1 MSGSLAAKFHC
12 EYKARLLSGA
22 QSLPVF
28 GFKIRHLK
36 FEVLNCMTHFLRRSL
51 LSCALLATL
60 PWSLNAQAAD
70 GAAAANW
77 PNRPI
82 RLVVSYP
89 AGGVSDVVA
98 RALGEKLSAALGQP
112 VVVDNKAG
120 AGGAI
125 GLDLVA
131 KSNPDGYT
139 LGFSSISPLTLSPHL
154 GKPLFDAHKDIVPV
168 VSVMYSPVL
177 LLGTSRS
184 TAQNFPELM
193 AQAKAHP
200 GEVRWATAGQA
211 SLGHIMLEQ
220 IMNKAKVEITH
231 VPYKGGGQQ
240 LNDALSA
247 QFEVLSTNAGPA
259 VMQHIKAGKFKTLAV
274 GAPLRLESLP
284 MVPTLAELG
293 FKEANMTSVFGI
305 FAPAGVPVPVLKRLN
320 EEVNKVLLMPEIR
333 QRLEA
338 TDNVPTGGKASAFA
352 VQIANESLANE
363 RVIKAAKIQLN

>member
-1 MSGSLAAKFHC
+1 M
-12 EYKARLLSGA
+12 
-22 QSLPVF
+22 V
-28 GFKIRHLK
+28 
-36 FEVLNCMTHFLRRSL
+36 MTNFLRRSL
-51 LSCALLATL
+51 LACAVTATL
-60 PWSLNAQAAD
+60 PAALSLSAHAAD
-70 GAAAANW
+70 KSDVSQW
-77 PNRPI
+77 PQRPI

-98 RALGEKLSAALGQP
+98 RALGEKLSAVLGQS

-125 GLDLVA
+125 GLDQVA
-131 KSNPDGYT
+131 KSAPDGYT
-139 LGFSSISPLTLSPHL
+139 LGFSSISPLTLSPYL

-177 LLGTSRS
+177 LLGTTRS
-184 TAQNFPELM
+184 TAANFPDLI

-200 GEVRWATAGQA
+200 GDVRWATAGLA
-211 SLGHIMLEQ
+211 SLGHIMMEQ
-220 IMNKAKVEITH
+220 IAAQSKAQITH

-259 VMQHIKAGKFKTLAV
+259 VMQHIKAGKFKALAV
-274 GAPLRLESLP
+274 GAPSRLESLP
-284 MVPTLAELG
+284 QVPTLAELG
-293 FKEANMTSVFGI
+293 YKSANMTSVFGI
-305 FAPAGVPVPVLKRLN
+305 FAPAGVPAPILARLN
-320 EEVNKVLLMPEIR
+320 AEVNKALAMPEVR

-338 TDNVPTGGKASAFA
+338 TDNVPTGGKASTFA

-363 RVIKAAKIQLN
+363 RIIKAAKIQLN